1 MKIGILQCD
10 DVTEGLQ
17 PNHGNY
23 PDMLLRRL
31 EDHVQTSD
39 VVIYRAHHGELP
51 TSIDECDGYLTTG
64 SRFSVYDPLPWI
76 EALEAFVI
84 KLWEAKKPLV
94 GICFG
99 HQLIARA
106 LGGEVERSEKGWG
119 VGVSFNQVIQRRT
132 WMDPW
137 QDKLDLVVSHQD
149 QVVELPA
156 EAEVLVKSDFCEY
169 YVVQY
174 GDHFLSIQGHPEFS
188 RDYSRD
194 LMAARRGIIPDAR
207 LRAGNA
213 SLSAEVDGELM
224 TKWMVNFMHEA
235 LVLRRNA

>member
-10 DVTEGLQ
+10 DVTDSLQ
-17 PNHGNY
+17 PDHGNY
-23 PDMLLRRL
+23 PEMLLRQL
-31 EDHVQTSD
+31 QDHVATSD
-39 VVIYRAHHGELP
+39 VVIYRAHRGELP
-51 TSIDECDGYLTTG
+51 AAIDECDAYLTTG

-76 EALEAFVI
+76 EALEGFVVR
-84 KLWEAKKPLV
+84 LWEGRKPLV

-119 VGVSFNQVIQRRT
+119 VGVSFNQVIHRKT
-132 WMDPW
+132 WMEPW
-137 QDKLDLVVSHQD
+137 QEKLDLVVSHQD
-149 QVVELPA
+149 QVVELPS

-169 YVVQY
+169 YVLQY
-174 GDHFLSIQGHPEFS
+174 GDHFLSVQGHPEFS
-188 RDYSRD
+188 REFSRD

-213 SLSAEVDGELM
+213 SLSAGIDADIM
-224 TKWMVNFMHEA
+224 SRWMVNFMHEA
-235 LVLRRNA
+235 LVLGRSA